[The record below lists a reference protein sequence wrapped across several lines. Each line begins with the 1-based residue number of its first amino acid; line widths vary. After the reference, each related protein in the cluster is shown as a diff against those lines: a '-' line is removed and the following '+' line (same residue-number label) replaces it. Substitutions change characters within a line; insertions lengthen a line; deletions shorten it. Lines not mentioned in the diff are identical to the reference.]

1 MEYAIAIF
9 VGIWIAGAG
18 ILSYVRVKKD
28 YSGVNDEEK
37 KNR

>member
-28 YSGVNDEEK
+28 YNGINDEEGK
-37 KNR
+37 S

>member
-28 YSGVNDEEK
+28 YKEVNNKEEK
-37 KNR
+37 NS